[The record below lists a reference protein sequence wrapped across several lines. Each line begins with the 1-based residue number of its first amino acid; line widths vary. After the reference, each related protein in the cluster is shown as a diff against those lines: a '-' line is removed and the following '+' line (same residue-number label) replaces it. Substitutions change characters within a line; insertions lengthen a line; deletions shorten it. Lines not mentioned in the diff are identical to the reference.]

1 MEFKEVKKLIT
12 EKLGWSV
19 TDIFYIC
26 TDLYMMDYYLVYR
39 NHRVKCL
46 VALDKI
52 NQCVSGVWE

>member
-1 MEFKEVKKLIT
+1 MEFKEAKKLIT
-12 EKLGWSV
+12 EKLGWNV
-19 TDIFYIC
+19 TDIFYVC

-39 NHRVKCL
+39 NHRIKCL